1 MQPKLQMDILR
12 DIAGR
17 LIFRWCYTVV
27 RQTRTRRLLISYARR
42 RQNQYLQRYEI
53 RLFQKVREILAK
65 ESWWDPNVI
74 YPMRLTRRGKSFA
87 TK

>member
-1 MQPKLQMDILR
+1 MK
-12 DIAGR
+12 
-17 LIFRWCYTVV
+17 
-27 RQTRTRRLLISYARR
+27 YA
-42 RQNQYLQRYEI
+42 Y
-53 RLFQKVREILAK
+53 FQKVREILAK